1 MENFNQSTNIG
12 YVQGVPIESF
22 IPLYPF
28 CIVVGMI
35 VSILTVAY
43 FWRKEG
49 YPIELLLKI
58 IIITI
63 PSAII
68 GARLFFVFERLIY
81 NPENPFPGSH
91 WYAIWEGGLSIHG
104 GVILPAIFNLI
115 FVRRHRN
122 ILDIR
127 KTLGMI
133 LPTVLIG
140 QAIGRWGNF
149 ANHEVYGKIVDEWE
163 VSWLGPFISSNMYIA
178 DSAGAAP
185 AFRVPLFLYESI
197 SSIIGYIVIVWV
209 LLNFGLV
216 KPGVPAA
223 LYLIWYGI
231 TRTAMEPLREE
242 SYAFYTI
249 LSVISII
256 MGCIIGIYFHFQSFK
271 IYNIEIIGRTR
282 NYISKNQSKPQQL
295 VVTGKRWINE

>member
-1 MENFNQSTNIG
+1 MGNFNESNDIG
-12 YVQGVPIESF
+12 YVQGVPLDSF

-35 VSILTVAY
+35 VAILTVAY

-68 GARLFFVFERLIY
+68 GARLFFIFERLIY

-104 GVILPAIFNLI
+104 GIVLPAILDLI
-115 FVRRHRN
+115 FIRRHRN
-122 ILDIR
+122 ILDVR

-149 ANHEVYGKIVDEWE
+149 ANHEVYGKIVEEWE

-185 AFRVPLFLYESI
+185 AFRAPLFLYESF
-197 SSIIGYIVIVWV
+197 SSIVGYILIVWV

-249 LSVISII
+249 LSIISII
-256 MGCIIGIYFHFQSFK
+256 MGLILWIYFHFQSFK
-271 IYNIEIIGRTR
+271 LYNIEIIGRTR
-282 NYISKNQSKPQQL
+282 NYISKNQLKPQQL